1 MKDITLFGAGG
12 HCFAVT
18 ELIRSIGDYKPTIIL
33 DDSPTEES
41 ILDIPIRK
49 YDKKLFSP
57 KCLCIS
63 IGNNKNRKK
72 IANLFNTE
80 FPILKHNSAVIY
92 PSVIIG
98 KGSVIMPNSV
108 LDADCKIG
116 DFCIVNNNATV
127 SHNVTI
133 NNFVHIAINVAIA
146 GGVSIG
152 EGVLIGAGSVILP
165 NIKIG
170 KWAVIGAGSIVTK
183 DVPDYDTVYG
193 NPAKIIKKVLLNES

>member
-18 ELIRSIGDYKPTIIL
+18 ELIKSTEDYNPIIIL
-33 DDSPTEES
+33 DDSPTEKN
-41 ILDIPIRK
+41 ILGIPIRK
-49 YDKKLFSP
+49 YNKKLFSP
-57 KCLCIS
+57 KSLCIS

-72 IANLFNTE
+72 IANLFSVE
-80 FPILKHNSAVIY
+80 FPTFKHSTAVIY
-92 PSVIIG
+92 PSVNIG
-98 KGSVIMPNSV
+98 KGSVIMPSTV

-127 SHNVTI
+127 SHNVII
-133 NNFVHIAINVAIA
+133 NNFVHVAINVAIA
-146 GGVSIG
+146 GGVTIG
-152 EGVLIGAGSVILP
+152 EGVLLGAGSVILP

-183 DVPDYDTVYG
+183 DVPDYGIVYG
-193 NPAKIIKKVLLNES
+193 NPAK